1 MLAGMSLQ
9 VQVPT
14 EATRGHPVPGLERI
28 TSGHRVWLL
37 TAGWVLGTK
46 LVLWNS
52 SMHLNHL
59 SLCSSK
65 RRHMTGFFFSPPPPP
80 LLLS

>member
-28 TSGHRVWLL
+28 TSGPQGVAADRWVG
-37 TAGWVLGTK
+37 TGNQAGPLEQQHASEPFK
-46 LVLWNS
+46 
-52 SMHLNHL
+52 
-59 SLCSSK
+59 SL
-65 RRHMTGFFFSPPPPP
+65 
-80 LLLS
+80 